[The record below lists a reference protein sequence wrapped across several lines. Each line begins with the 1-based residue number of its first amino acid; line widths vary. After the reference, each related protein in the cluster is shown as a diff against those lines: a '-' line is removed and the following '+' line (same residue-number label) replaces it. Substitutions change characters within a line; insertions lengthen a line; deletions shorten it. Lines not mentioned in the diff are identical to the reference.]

1 MQRILRKVFG
11 IYPGE
16 GITTFRFARFSTY
29 WAFSTLCLESLA
41 DGLFL
46 QKIGAKALPGVYLTI
61 ALILILISSII
72 VYALRIVS
80 PYQILK
86 KVVLSG
92 ALLTGV
98 ILFILSI
105 PSPPIWFWYSLKVFS
120 RLFFSVFLACG
131 WTFID
136 QYHDLQEAKRVYSL
150 YSAAYFLG
158 IVLSGAVINLL
169 LEKLG
174 YSVLYTIAL
183 SAILLSFF
191 EMRNIV
197 EKVPA
202 VHDDT
207 IEGVFTGDRSGFSV
221 LIRLVKKS
229 PYTLVLLGLSLL
241 VQFIMI
247 TTEFNYMEIFQTAL
261 SKDASNTAAHI
272 SGFLAKTR
280 AAISAGNI
288 LIGAFLFSPLIR
300 RLGLNNILLIPP
312 IFFAFVYFGMLT
324 QNSLFI
330 GILGLIAVDGVLFTI
345 EDNSFNL
352 LTKAV
357 PAKLKS
363 KVRIINDS
371 FFEPIGMLIC
381 SAFLFCLE
389 DYSRLLGL
397 IFSFLFLTLAL
408 LLRNLY
414 VKAIF
419 INLKEN
425 AIHFE
430 RKLQDW
436 LGKLGKK
443 EAKEIKKDLLKSL
456 SSLEEEER
464 LLGIE
469 GLLAYEDPIL
479 LKRILP
485 AAETLSETNKIAF
498 LVLIEKS
505 ALKEAPSVLEKI
517 NNWIEEASSSELFE
531 KAYFF
536 LAKKGL
542 LHPEKVIDDLESKN
556 PFLRGAAILT
566 LKKSQAPQSA
576 EQASLNRT
584 IAQKETDLLLRSE
597 NPSEILLGLKIAKEI
612 FESDGSLKIFPLL
625 NHANFEVK
633 KEASLVLSQI
643 VDKSSIAY
651 LPKLIEEIQEIKEG
665 EIRKNCL
672 IALGKIGDSTAVQE
686 ILEASVNFRPSERR
700 LVEQILLQMGLKT
713 VPTLLSLVRSKEM
726 HYICRIQAAKILAH
740 LSLPQLR
747 AHLDEIIS
755 VEKEKAYFSF
765 FYAHTIQKIYPEYDL
780 HLLKEAL
787 NSRFQASIDFI
798 IHLLGTV
805 GSIEDSEL
813 LVLSLHSKNEKVH
826 SNAIE
831 TLEKTCDFQVFSWLF
846 PLIEKTPLE
855 DKLAAFEKYYHN
867 HVPLSLQELLYTL
880 YESPSLSDKIIA
892 AHLKATLKV
901 PNWKET
907 LREQMK
913 TNEEAFYQF
922 AHELLER

>member
-16 GITTFRFARFSTY
+16 GGTTFRFARLSTY
-29 WAFSTLCLESLA
+29 WAFSTLCLENLA

-46 QKIGAKALPGVYLTI
+46 QKVGAHALPKVYLST
-61 ALILILISSII
+61 ALILILTSSVI

-80 PYQILK
+80 PYQILQ
-86 KVVLSG
+86 KVILAGFFISASFLFVLSME
-92 ALLTGV
+92 
-98 ILFILSI
+98 
-105 PSPPIWFWYSLKVFS
+105 SPPPCTWYILKIFS

-158 IVLSGAVINLL
+158 IMLSGVVINLL
-169 LEKLG
+169 LSRSG
-174 YSVLYTIAL
+174 YIFLYGIACFT
-183 SAILLSFF
+183 ILLSFF
-191 EMRNIV
+191 EVKNIV

-207 IEGVFTGDRSGFSV
+207 IEGVFTGDRNGIAV
-221 LIRLVKKS
+221 LIGLVKKS
-229 PYTLVLLGLSLL
+229 PYTLVLLALSLL

-247 TTEFNYMEIFQTAL
+247 TTEFNYMEIFQKAFQVKNLDTA
-261 SKDASNTAAHI
+261 THI
-272 SGFLAKTR
+272 SGFLAKSR

-288 LIGAFLFSPLIR
+288 LIGAFLFSPFMR

-312 IFFAFVYFGMLT
+312 LFLGFVYCGMLM

-381 SAFLFCLE
+381 SAFLFCFE
-389 DYSRLLGL
+389 KHSRLMGL
-397 IFSFLFLTLAL
+397 AFSFLFFTLAI

-414 VKAIF
+414 IKAIF

-430 RKLQDW
+430 RKLHNW
-436 LGKLGKK
+436 LEKLGKK
-443 EAKEIKKDLLKSL
+443 ESKEIKKDLLKSL
-456 SSLEEEER
+456 SSSSEEER
-464 LLGIE
+464 LLGVE
-469 GLLAYEDPIL
+469 GLLAYNDPLL

-485 AAETLSETNKIAF
+485 ALETLSSKNKEAF
-498 LVLIEKS
+498 LALIEKNP
-505 ALKEAPSVLEKI
+505 LKNHPSVLEKV
-517 NNWIEEASSSELFE
+517 NSWVEDSELFE

-542 LHPEKVIDDLESKN
+542 LHPEKVTDDLESKN
-556 PFLRGAAILT
+556 LFLRGAAILT
-566 LKKSQAPQSA
+566 LKKSQALQNT

-584 IAQKETDLLLRSE
+584 IAQKESDLLLSSE
-597 NPSEILLGLKIAKEI
+597 NPSEVLLGLKVAKEI
-612 FESDGSLKIFPLL
+612 FGSDGCLKIFPLL
-625 NHANFEVK
+625 NHSNLDIK
-633 KEASLVLSQI
+633 KEASLVLSEI
-643 VDKSSIAY
+643 VDKSCIAY

-672 IALGKIGDSTAVQE
+672 VALGKIGDSTAVKE
-686 ILEASVNFRPSERR
+686 ILQASVNFRPCEKR

-713 VPTLLSLVRSKEM
+713 VPTLLSLVRSKEI
-726 HYICRIQAAKILAH
+726 HYTCRIQAAKILAH

-755 VEKEKAYFSF
+755 IEKEKAYFYF
-765 FYAHTIQKIYPEYDL
+765 FHAHTIQKTHPEYDL
-780 HLLKEAL
+780 VLLEETL
-787 NSRFQASIDFI
+787 QSRFQASFDFI
-798 IHLLGTV
+798 IHLLGAV

-813 LVLSLHSKNEKVH
+813 LVHSLHSKNEKVH

-831 TLEKTCDFQVFSWLF
+831 TLEKTCDFQIFSWLL
-846 PLIEKTPLE
+846 PLIEKIPLE
-855 DKLAAFEKYYHN
+855 EKLSAFHKNYQDYS
-867 HVPLSLQELLYTL
+867 PLSLQELLYTL
-880 YESPSLSDKIIA
+880 YESPSLSDKITA

-907 LREQMK
+907 LRQQMK

-922 AHELLER
+922 AYELLEK